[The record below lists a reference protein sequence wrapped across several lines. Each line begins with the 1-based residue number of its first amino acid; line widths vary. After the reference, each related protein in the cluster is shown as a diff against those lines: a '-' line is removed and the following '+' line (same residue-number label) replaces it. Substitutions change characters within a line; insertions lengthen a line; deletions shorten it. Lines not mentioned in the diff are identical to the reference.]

1 MIMYIAVI
9 TFITGGVLVNEQ
21 DQQPTVTH
29 QLVFRLMNNDKKII

>member
-9 TFITGGVLVNEQ
+9 TLITGGVLVNEQ

-29 QLVFRLMNNDKKII
+29 QLVFRSMNNDQKII

>member
-9 TFITGGVLVNEQ
+9 TLITGGVLVNEQ

-29 QLVFRLMNNDKKII
+29 QLVFRLMNNDQKII

>member
-21 DQQPTVTH
+21 DQQSTVTH